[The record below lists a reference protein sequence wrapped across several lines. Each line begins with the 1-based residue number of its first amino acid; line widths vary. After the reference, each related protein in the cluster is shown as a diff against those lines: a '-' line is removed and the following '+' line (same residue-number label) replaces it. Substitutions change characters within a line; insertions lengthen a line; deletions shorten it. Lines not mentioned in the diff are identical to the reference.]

1 MVMKVLV
8 SVDLMSGQVVI
19 SKTMPID
26 YRETLNLPR
35 TDFPMKANLGQR
47 EPEML
52 RFWEE
57 KDIYRK
63 LQEKNRPNKHYILHD
78 GPPYANG
85 NIHIGHALNK
95 ILKDIIVK
103 YKAMQGHYAPYVPG
117 WDCHGLPIELQ
128 VDKNL
133 GDKKDGFDVLQKRQ
147 LCREYAAKY
156 VDIQREEFRRLGVF
170 GDWMNPYLT
179 MSYAYEASIVR
190 EFFRFV
196 KRGSV
201 YKGKKPVHWCSSCVT
216 ALAEAEVEYNDKESP
231 SVFVAF
237 PVTDADAA
245 RLVPRAAGKQVAIV
259 IWTTTPWTLPAN
271 LALAVHP
278 ELSYV
283 AVPHGDRIVIVAEDN
298 IEGLR
303 EKIGLSGEVLARLT
317 GKDLEGVVARHP
329 FIDRESKVIL
339 GDFVTTGEG
348 SGVVHIAPGHG
359 EDDYEAGLQ
368 YGLDIYAPVND
379 YGKFTKE
386 VPEFAGQFVFK
397 ANEGI
402 IALLQEKGALL
413 GTNIIRHSYPH
424 CWRCKKPVIFRAT
437 AQWFIS
443 MAANNLRDKSLAE
456 IQKTAWIPS
465 WGRERITNM
474 VVNRPDWCISRQRSW
489 GVPITLITCEDCGT
503 FINDEALFD
512 RITAMTEAEGAD
524 IWYAKTIEELLGAP
538 RVCAKCGSTAFKKEM
553 DILDVW
559 FDSGVSHAAVV
570 EQDDR
575 LSWPADMYLE
585 GSDQH
590 RGWFQ
595 SSLLASVGTRDQAP
609 YRSVLTHGFTVDG
622 QGKKMSKSLG
632 NVIAPQEII
641 RQNGA
646 EIIRLWVSA
655 EDYKDDVKL
664 SKEIVSRLVEA
675 YRKIRNTAR
684 YLHGNIADFDYGDYS
699 GDLLE
704 IDRWML
710 SKFNGLIRRVTAA
723 YDRFDF
729 HEAFHATYNF
739 CVVEVSSFYLDILK
753 DRLYTYKKDS
763 RERRAAQWVLHR
775 ILVDLTRLIAPVLS
789 FTAEEI
795 WSYIAKD
802 SGNAAESVFLSGY
815 PVADEGLIDAE
826 LETRWDKLIALRN
839 EANKALEIR
848 KQEKFVGS
856 GLEVKLVFALPDEYA
871 TLLADYTAFLPAL
884 FIVSAVE
891 IVPSGTQL
899 TDAYESA
906 ELSGVA
912 IQVLKADGGKC
923 ERCWNWSTKVGSFD
937 EHPDLCERCHTVV
950 TA

>member
-57 KDIYRK
+57 KDIYGK
-63 LQEKNRPNKHYILHD
+63 LQEKNRPNQHYILHD

-201 YKGKKPVHWCSSCVT
+201 YKGKKPVHWCPSCVT

-237 PVTDADAA
+237 PVTVADAA
-245 RLVPRAAGKQVAIV
+245 RLVPDAAGKEVAIV

-271 LALAVHP
+271 LALAVHA
-278 ELSYV
+278 ELTYV
-283 AVPHGDRIVIVAEDN
+283 AIAHGDRIVIVAEDN
-298 IEGLR
+298 LEALR
-303 EKIGLSGEVLARLT
+303 EKIGLSGEVLVRLA

-329 FIDRESKVIL
+329 FIDRESRVIL

-402 IALLQEKGALL
+402 IALLQGKGALL
-413 GTNIIRHSYPH
+413 GTNTIRHSYPH

-443 MAANNLRDKSLAE
+443 MPANNLRDKSLAE
-456 IQKTAWIPS
+456 IQKTTWIPS

-503 FINDEALFD
+503 YINDEALFD

-524 IWYAKTIEELLGAP
+524 IWYAKSIEELLDGP
-538 RVCAKCGSTAFKKEM
+538 RTCAKCGSAAFKKEM

-559 FDSGVSHAAVV
+559 FDSGVSHAAVL
-570 EQDDR
+570 EPDDR

-641 RQNGA
+641 KQNGA

-655 EDYKDDVKL
+655 EDYQDDVKL

-684 YLHGNIADFDYGDYS
+684 YLHGNIADFDYGDYR

-710 SKFNGLIRRVTAA
+710 SKFNGLIRRVTSA

-763 RERRAAQWVLHR
+763 KERRAAQWVLHR

-795 WSYIAKD
+795 WGYIAKD
-802 SGNAAESVFLSGY
+802 SGNAAESVFLAGY
-815 PVADEGLIDAE
+815 PVADESLIDAG
-826 LETRWDKLIALRN
+826 LEARWEKLIALRN

-871 TLLADYTAFLPAL
+871 VLLADYTAFLPAL

-891 IVPSGTQL
+891 MVPSGTQL

-906 ELSGVA
+906 ELTGVA

-937 EHPDLCERCHTVV
+937 DHAALCERCHTVV

>member
-1 MVMKVLV
+1 
-8 SVDLMSGQVVI
+8 
-19 SKTMPID
+19 
-26 YRETLNLPR
+26 
-35 TDFPMKANLGQR
+35 
-47 EPEML
+47 
-52 RFWEE
+52 
-57 KDIYRK
+57 
-63 LQEKNRPNKHYILHD
+63 
-78 GPPYANG
+78 
-85 NIHIGHALNK
+85 
-95 ILKDIIVK
+95 
-103 YKAMQGHYAPYVPG
+103 
-117 WDCHGLPIELQ
+117 
-128 VDKNL
+128 
-133 GDKKDGFDVLQKRQ
+133 
-147 LCREYAAKY
+147 
-156 VDIQREEFRRLGVF
+156 
-170 GDWMNPYLT
+170 
-179 MSYAYEASIVR
+179 
-190 EFFRFV
+190 
-196 KRGSV
+196 
-201 YKGKKPVHWCSSCVT
+201 
-216 ALAEAEVEYNDKESP
+216 
-231 SVFVAF
+231 
-237 PVTDADAA
+237 
-245 RLVPRAAGKQVAIV
+245 
-259 IWTTTPWTLPAN
+259 
-271 LALAVHP
+271 
-278 ELSYV
+278 
-283 AVPHGDRIVIVAEDN
+283 
-298 IEGLR
+298 
-303 EKIGLSGEVLARLT
+303 
-317 GKDLEGVVARHP
+317 
-329 FIDRESKVIL
+329 
-339 GDFVTTGEG
+339 
-348 SGVVHIAPGHG
+348 
-359 EDDYEAGLQ
+359 
-368 YGLDIYAPVND
+368 
-379 YGKFTKE
+379 
-386 VPEFAGQFVFK
+386 
-397 ANEGI
+397 
-402 IALLQEKGALL
+402 
-413 GTNIIRHSYPH
+413 
-424 CWRCKKPVIFRAT
+424 
-437 AQWFIS
+437 